1 MRVLAG
7 AALAVA
13 LLSLGLSIFQFLRIR
28 EAELQMAPLR
38 PILEEITTDAGGL
51 RTEVRIPA
59 GTPVQLDIPLD
70 ETFRISVD
78 TVISIDTRV
87 TVPLRSPLGNYDIP
101 IPIRADVPVRTVL
114 PLRVR
119 EVFRVRTRTPDE
131 IVVPIE
137 MGAGANP
144 APVPR

>member
-1 MRVLAG
+1 MRVPAG

-13 LLSLGLSIFQFLRIR
+13 LLSLGLAVFLLLRMR
-28 EAELQMAPLR
+28 EAERQVAPLR
-38 PILEEITTDAGGL
+38 PILEEITTEAGGF
-51 RTEVRIPA
+51 RMEVRIPA
-59 GTPVQLDIPLD
+59 GTPVELDIPLD
-70 ETFRISVD
+70 ETFRIAID

-101 IPIRADVPVRTVL
+101 LPIRADVPVRTVL

-119 EVFRVRTRTPDE
+119 EVFRVRTQTPDE

-137 MGAGANP
+137 IGAGAD
-144 APVPR
+144 PVAVPP